1 LIVVGCAI
9 HHCMSQEGALLLPY
23 LLGGVGVVLV
33 EITPKKP
40 ARGSLIV
47 LSTGN
52 LSKLALVNIHL
63 PSNVTN

>member
-1 LIVVGCAI
+1 
-9 HHCMSQEGALLLPY
+9 MSQEGALLLPY